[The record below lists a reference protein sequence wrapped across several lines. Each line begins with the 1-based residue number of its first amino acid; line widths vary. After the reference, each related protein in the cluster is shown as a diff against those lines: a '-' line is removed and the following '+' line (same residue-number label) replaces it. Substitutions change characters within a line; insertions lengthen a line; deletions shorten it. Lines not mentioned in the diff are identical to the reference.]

1 MPTNTTP
8 APHRI
13 LVVDDEA
20 SIADLVA
27 TALRFE
33 GFEVSTAATGNEAL
47 DAVETLRP
55 DLVVLDVMLPDVD
68 GFEVARRLTA
78 KGKTVP
84 VLFLTAR
91 DATDDKVLGLNVGGD
106 DYVTKPFS
114 LAELVARVHAVLR
127 RSHGN
132 GHGTR
137 VSFSDLEMD
146 DDTREVL
153 RAGRLIELTATEY
166 RLLHYLL
173 VNARKVLSRAQLLD
187 HVWDY
192 DFGGDSGVLET
203 YISYLRKKIDVDGPP
218 LIHTVRGVGYTVRL
232 ANRPVTAVAP
242 TAEVVSAA
250 ENSD

>member
-1 MPTNTTP
+1 MKGWAVATTAGS
-8 APHRI
+8 APQRV
-13 LVVDDEA
+13 LVVDDEP

-33 GFEVSTAATGNEAL
+33 GFEVTTASTGNEAL
-47 DAVETLRP
+47 EAVEATRP

-68 GFEVARRLTA
+68 GFEVARRLAAT
-78 KGKTVP
+78 GKSVP

-127 RSHGN
+127 RSHGS

-137 VSFSDLEMD
+137 VAFSDLEMD
-146 DDTREVL
+146 DDTREVF
-153 RAGRLIELTATEY
+153 RAGRAIDLTATEY
-166 RLLHYLL
+166 RLLHYLR

-203 YISYLRKKIDVDGPP
+203 YISYLRKKVDAEGPP
-218 LIHTVRGVGYTVRL
+218 LIHTVRGVGYTIRL
-232 ANRPVTAVAP
+232 ASRPA
-242 TAEVVSAA
+242 
-250 ENSD
+250 